1 MDKKGYILYKEKPMF
16 HSNQTMYYGS
26 PWDKYYIQFD
36 LDNFEQAGNIKV
48 AKKVVILLLEN
59 QNGMCKKN
67 KIIKKAQREG
77 LYAALDIGTF
87 WLADALTWK

>member
-16 HSNQTMYYGS
+16 RNNQTMYYGS